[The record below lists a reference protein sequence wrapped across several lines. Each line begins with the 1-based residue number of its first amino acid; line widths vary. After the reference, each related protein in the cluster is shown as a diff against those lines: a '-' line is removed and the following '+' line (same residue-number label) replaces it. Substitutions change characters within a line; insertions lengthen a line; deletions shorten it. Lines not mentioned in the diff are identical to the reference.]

1 LRKLSESCDFL
12 DASIGS
18 TMRILGLTYGTE
30 GDTRPMVALCRGLL
44 DAGHDVTLLAERS
57 GASYAA
63 TVDVPFVPLAGDMAE
78 AMRSAAAGLTHRGA
92 DVHYVAR
99 TLAAIANAD
108 ADAWMRATLE
118 HARGAD
124 VMLAAGL
131 AIYVGL
137 SSAETLGIR
146 VIGVGLQP
154 MMPTRAFASP
164 FLPALPLPGFLKRAS
179 HTLVLA
185 MMWRSFRRAINDARR
200 AVADAEPRSR
210 AWNDYPVLLGVS
222 PTLVPRPNDWSD
234 EITITGYWFAPRD
247 PAFVPDPTLVEF
259 LAAGDAPIYVG
270 FGSMLG
276 FDRDHVLRVV
286 LDALDGRRA
295 LLHAGWSGFA
305 EGELPAHVHRVG
317 HVPHDWLFPRMWTIV
332 HHGGAGT
339 THAAARAGVA
349 SVVLPFAADQFFWAK
364 RLESVGAAP
373 PMLTQRK
380 LTAAHLRGR
389 LALAASATLRE
400 RARLVGEAVSAE
412 TGVANAVAQI
422 EAWCKK

>member
-1 LRKLSESCDFL
+1 
-12 DASIGS
+12 
-18 TMRILGLTYGTE
+18 MRILGLTYGTE

-200 AVADAEPRSR
+200 AVADADSNIGVRPDFGRCAAQLAGARIERSPSRFVRDVERQHVAVGIRR
-210 AWNDYPVLLGVS
+210 AG
-222 PTLVPRPNDWSD
+222 R
-234 EITITGYWFAPRD
+234 ERI
-247 PAFVPDPTLVEF
+247 
-259 LAAGDAPIYVG
+259 
-270 FGSMLG
+270 
-276 FDRDHVLRVV
+276 
-286 LDALDGRRA
+286 RRA
-295 LLHAGWSGFA
+295 LQHRRVRCAGDQRR
-305 EGELPAHVHRVG
+305 RV
-317 HVPHDWLFPRMWTIV
+317 
-332 HHGGAGT
+332 
-339 THAAARAGVA
+339 AARCAGVA
-349 SVVLPFAADQFFWAK
+349 SAAARGEHGEEGDDRPAGDSSRFAHWWM
-364 RLESVGAAP
+364 AP
-373 PMLTQRK
+373 S
-380 LTAAHLRGR
+380 
-389 LALAASATLRE
+389 ALSDN
-400 RARLVGEAVSAE
+400 S
-412 TGVANAVAQI
+412 
-422 EAWCKK
+422 